1 MAHAEPSTHVIR
13 DPDGREH
20 QITAAFRLDPTD
32 CEGEVLDVMEGDH
45 LQYTD
50 FRGVLKKRQLI
61 RRVSPFYVGSELDH
75 LLLEIG

>member
-1 MAHAEPSTHVIR
+1 VI
-13 DPDGREH
+13 
-20 QITAAFRLDPTD
+20 
-32 CEGEVLDVMEGDH
+32 
-45 LQYTD
+45 YTD